1 MVKIFPIIIKDI
13 KFIIG
18 SLANHSFSHTRRQ
31 GNSFAHALAKRVRL
45 SFPLIVWMKFVPL
58 EIVNFF
64 VFNACI
70 FIKFKIK

>member
-1 MVKIFPIIIKDI
+1 MSFGHIIKDI
-13 KFIIG
+13 NFFAG
-18 SLANHSFSHTRRQ
+18 SLVNHYFSHTRRQ

-64 VFNACI
+64 VF
-70 FIKFKIK
+70 